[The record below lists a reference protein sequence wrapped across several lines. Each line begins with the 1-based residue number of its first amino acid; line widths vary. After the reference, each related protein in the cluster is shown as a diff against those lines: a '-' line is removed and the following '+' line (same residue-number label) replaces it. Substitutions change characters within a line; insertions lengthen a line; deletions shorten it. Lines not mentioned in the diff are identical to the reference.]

1 MRLTCKNLIKN
12 VNSITKVHICM
23 SLASKKYK
31 QHLEAAYTYTSWSEK
46 YYFMNYF
53 LNKLLQMP
61 ESNFRYVC
69 VTNKYNHHH

>member
-1 MRLTCKNLIKN
+1 
-12 VNSITKVHICM
+12 M

>member
-1 MRLTCKNLIKN
+1 
-12 VNSITKVHICM
+12 M

-69 VTNKYNHHH
+69 VTNKYNHHHWDPSDWAGTNQVVSNSR